1 MTTGREAHDGAPAAA
16 CGGDAPA
23 PPTAAAAAGVVI
35 EVRSAESECSG
46 GELKD
51 CREEGGK
58 VGGEQEGKGETGVS
72 GTEKAAVVVVDVSA
86 AGGGGWNAEAEKVC
100 RICHLS
106 PDREDLEGS
115 ELIQIGCR
123 CKGELGTAHRR
134 CAEAWFKV
142 KGNRCCEIC
151 GAYAK
156 NIIGEEDNSFMETWH
171 ERRMLGNNSNRSSS
185 ESSSCLRGQPFCN
198 FLMACLVIAFIL
210 PWFFRVNIF

>member
-142 KGNRCCEIC
+142 KGNSSDH
-151 GAYAK
+151 GAGVVK
-156 NIIGEEDNSFMETWH
+156 FVVHTQKTSLVRKTTVSWKHGMRGECWATTATGAH
-171 ERRMLGNNSNRSSS
+171 
-185 ESSSCLRGQPFCN
+185 Q
-198 FLMACLVIAFIL
+198 
-210 PWFFRVNIF
+210 RVPVV